1 MANRFPTSLRFVSVI
16 ACAGGTKTAART
28 QTGHVV
34 FGDMPRDATSPAL
47 AARRA
52 P

>member
-1 MANRFPTSLRFVSVI
+1 METRFPTPLRFVTAIVCDG
-16 ACAGGTKTAART
+16 ATKPVART
-28 QTGHVV
+28 QTGVIV
-34 FGDMPRDATSPAL
+34 FGDMPGDAISPAL